1 MRTNDEIIDL
11 MQKTL
16 KEKNMS
22 ISELARQVGMAKS
35 AVSRYMNKTREFPLN
50 RAEDFAKALGISTG
64 YLLGFL
70 ETNKTDD
77 NVAAH
82 VDGDFT
88 EEEIR
93 KIREYAA
100 LVRKAREQGE

>member
-11 MQKTL
+11 MQTTL
-16 KEKNMS
+16 KEKSMS
-22 ISELARQVGMAKS
+22 ISELARRVDMAKS

-50 RAEDFAKALGISTG
+50 RAEDFARALGISTG
-64 YLLGFL
+64 YLLGFVDS
-70 ETNKTDD
+70 NNQPD

-88 EEEIR
+88 DEEIR

-100 LVRKAREQGE
+100 MVRKAREQED